1 MLRTKLAPMAVGAA
15 VLVALVLSR
24 GESAGDYRV
33 VEGDTLSEIAE
44 RFGVSVSELA
54 AANGIVDPD
63 LILTGDVLLVPGS
76 DLTMAPPPSD
86 SSGGAYVVQPGDT
99 LSELAYRFGVPTDI
113 LAQANGIADPDF
125 IVEGEV
131 ITIPTVDSPLA
142 RPFAPQIEAML
153 EEFAAVEGLD
163 AGLVKAV
170 AYVESG
176 WRQDAVSPS
185 GAVGVMQL
193 QPSTAAW
200 LESDVF
206 GFNLNIETS
215 AYDNIRAGVR
225 YLSLLRDLTGDTNQA
240 LAAYFQGPAS
250 VSQGVLYEA
259 TIAYV
264 ASVTEIRQMFWA

>member
-1 MLRTKLAPMAVGAA
+1 MFRTKLAPMAVGLA
-15 VLVALVLSR
+15 VLTALVLSS

-44 RFGVSVSELA
+44 RFGVSVNELA
-54 AANGIVDPD
+54 ATNGIVDPD
-63 LILTGDVLLVPGS
+63 LILTGQVLLVPGS
-76 DLTMAPPPSD
+76 DVSMAPPPAED
-86 SSGGAYVVQPGDT
+86 GGGAYVVRSGDT
-99 LSELAYRFGVPTDI
+99 LSELALEFGVPVSI
-113 LAQANGIADPDF
+113 LAQANGIADPDY
-125 IVEGEV
+125 IVEGDV
-131 ITIPTVDSPLA
+131 LTIPIVESPLA
-142 RPFAPQIEAML
+142 RPYAPQIESIL

-176 WRQDAVSPS
+176 WRQNAVSPS

-225 YLSLLRDLTGDTNQA
+225 YLSLLRDTTGDTNKA
-240 LAAYFQGPAS
+240 VAAYFQGPSS
-250 VSQGVLYEA
+250 VSQGVLYEG

-264 ASVTEIRQMFWA
+264 ASVTEIRDMFWS